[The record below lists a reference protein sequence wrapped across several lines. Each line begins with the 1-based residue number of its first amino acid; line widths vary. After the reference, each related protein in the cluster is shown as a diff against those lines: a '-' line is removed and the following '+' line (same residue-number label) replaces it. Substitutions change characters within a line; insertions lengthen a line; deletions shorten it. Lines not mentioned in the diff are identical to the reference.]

1 MEDII
6 HKNSLKF
13 EAVNVDGVNAVMS
26 GYKHILNNN
35 RSYIVKHNFLN

>member
-6 HKNSLKF
+6 HKNYSKF

-26 GYKHILNNN
+26 GYKYMMNNN
-35 RSYIVKHNFLN
+35 RSYRVKHNF

>member
-6 HKNSLKF
+6 HKNYLKF

-26 GYKHILNNN
+26 GYMYMMNNN
-35 RSYIVKHNFLN
+35 ISYRVKHNFQN